1 MTDLVTRL
9 LLYTQN
15 FDNNIEKSSRR
26 LAQYKQTG
34 LNASSA
40 FSKLG
45 GTVVKF
51 AGALGI
57 ATTAGDALKTMF
69 THNDKLADTY
79 QRTMEQAKT
88 ATTSFLTSLAS
99 GNLGSFLANFG
110 QITKSAREA
119 YEAMDALNTFKTG
132 TTIEMSNLN
141 TAYQIQLNLAKDRT
155 LAEKER
161 LVHLENAKRILKDQT
176 KLMIQQMKLTQTAYQ
191 AKWREQMNA
200 YGGTGSV
207 LTQDFAREAFEN
219 WSTVGPKVQEFVNTY
234 DAAVSKYKK
243 IISDNTRTVSVGG
256 GATANQ
262 LNAVG
267 RKAQMELEALV
278 RRNGEYRR
286 QAGALLD
293 IANNPSQEVLDTMQL
308 KQTANSYAV
317 AISNAELE
325 VNRTESRI
333 TGTGGGHTGGVGNK
347 EVVYAEGTTGWYD
360 REIKKLQEESKNAT
374 AERLA
379 EIDMLIAQYNAEKKA
394 LEFSARIIG
403 WKSVEKEMENKGIA
417 MPGQNLS
424 VTKSPKM
431 DVYMTAKM
439 NKDLADKFAELKT
452 NPVPVNN
459 GAGVDKMQLTI
470 DAINAT
476 AAALSSLNEE
486 FDKSVAG
493 ILKWVSTLLSASAQA
508 VKAIIA
514 VTAAKSAESAAETPV
529 VGWLMAAGA
538 AASVMAALTALCSFA
553 QGGIVPGSEYSGD
566 RVLAR
571 VNSGEMIL
579 NRAQQANLFKMLNNG
594 RGGEVGSNFGGRVV
608 FEIRGDQL
616 RGVLDNHDN
625 RSRKIS

>member
-1 MTDLVTRL
+1 MADLVTRL

-15 FDNNIEKSSRR
+15 FDNNLEKSSRR

-34 LNASSA
+34 LNAGSA

-79 QRTMEQAKT
+79 RRTMEQAKT

-99 GNLGSFLANFG
+99 GNLGSFLTNFG

-219 WSTVGPKVQEFVNTY
+219 WSTVGPKVENFVRTY
-234 DAAVSKYKK
+234 DSSVATLTK
-243 IISDNTRTVSVGG
+243 IMHDNSTMVGEG
-256 GATANQ
+256 IDTYRQ

-267 RKAQMELEALV
+267 KKAERELEALRKRDGEN
-278 RRNGEYRR
+278 RRI
-286 QAGALLD
+286 AGALLD
-293 IANNPSQEVLDTMQL
+293 MANNPDQGVLDMMQL

-333 TGTGGGHTGGVGNK
+333 TGTGGGHTGDAGNK

-360 REIKKLQEESKNAT
+360 KEIKKLQEESKNAT

-379 EIDMLIAQYNAEKKA
+379 EIDMLIARYNAEKKA

-403 WKSVEKEMENKGIA
+403 WKSVEKEMESKGIA
-417 MPGQNLS
+417 MPGQTLP
-424 VTKSPKM
+424 VTKSPKI
-431 DVYMTAKM
+431 DVYFEAKL
-439 NKDLADKFAELKT
+439 NKDLADKFEQLR
-452 NPVPVNN
+452 NSPIPVNQGT
-459 GAGVDKMQLTI
+459 GADKMQLTI